1 MHICMYIY
9 IYIYIYIMC
18 VYIYIM
24 SVYIYNVCMCVC
36 MCGYALDIFNIF
48 LRDYLWFNI
57 CITTIGDNKILTY
70 KILYVLNQARRS
82 RGGWQPP
89 RFWLKL
95 TLYQLTIIVKRKKEL
110 KNINHVKF
118 LENYW

>member
-1 MHICMYIY
+1 
-9 IYIYIYIMC
+9 
-18 VYIYIM
+18 M

-82 RGGWQPP
+82 RGGLAAPQILAKVDLVPINNNSKKKKGAKKYKSCKIP
-89 RFWLKL
+89 RKL
-95 TLYQLTIIVKRKKEL
+95 LVTLLLFT
-110 KNINHVKF
+110 
-118 LENYW
+118 